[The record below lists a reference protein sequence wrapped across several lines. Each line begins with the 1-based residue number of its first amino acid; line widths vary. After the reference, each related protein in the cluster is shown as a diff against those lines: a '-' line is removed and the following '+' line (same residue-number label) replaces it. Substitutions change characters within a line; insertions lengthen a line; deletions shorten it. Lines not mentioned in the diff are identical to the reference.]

1 MGLEHIFDV
10 ELRFRPDMRPVVRPE
25 GREGELVG
33 SGDGTVQGPEIRGT
47 IRWSNFE
54 TPGERLCGMYPAGMI
69 ETEDGGSLR
78 FDAKGFA
85 LRRDG
90 AGTSARWK
98 VAGAMRLE
106 TDDPRYAWDQRWL
119 DSVGGG
125 VRRRG
130 GPGRLASLS
139 FAAPLMPA
147 GCDVDDG
154 ISVVRNALQGLLV
167 TKRTGGYRERLIGSV
182 GVGGA
187 HPHRALLR
195 RGGGDHGSHRTE

>member
-69 ETEDGGSLR
+69 ETDDGGSLR
-78 FDAKGFA
+78 FDARGFA

-106 TDDPRYAWDQRWL
+106 TDDPRYAWISDGLTLWEGEF
-119 DSVGGG
+119 DGEVG
-125 VRRRG
+125 R
-130 GPGRLASLS
+130 
-139 FAAPLMPA
+139 AAWR
-147 GCDVDDG
+147 V
-154 ISVVRNALQGLLV
+154 
-167 TKRTGGYRERLIGSV
+167 YRSR
-182 GVGGA
+182 
-187 HPHRALLR
+187 PR
-195 RGGGDHGSHRTE
+195 